1 MIVLNKAMGMESAS
15 SNHEYFMRQAI
26 KEAEKAADI
35 NEVPVGAVIV
45 YDNRII
51 ARAHNQREMLKD
63 PTAHAEMIAI
73 TQGAEYLQNWRLT
86 GSTIYVTL
94 EPCAMCAGALVQS
107 RIDKLVYGAVDKKAG
122 ACVSVMNLVQNAKLN
137 HRLEV
142 IPDILADECR
152 DILKR
157 FFLENCRTK

>member
-73 TQGAEYLQNWRLT
+73 TQGAEY
-86 GSTIYVTL
+86 
-94 EPCAMCAGALVQS
+94 
-107 RIDKLVYGAVDKKAG
+107 
-122 ACVSVMNLVQNAKLN
+122 
-137 HRLEV
+137 
-142 IPDILADECR
+142 
-152 DILKR
+152 
-157 FFLENCRTK
+157 